1 MIVPWEFETDR
12 LLLRQ
17 WRDQDLEPFAALS
30 ADPQV
35 MEFFPETLDRAAS
48 DALVERCRGLIA
60 ERGWGLWAVELKAS
74 GDFIGIVGLHM
85 TTPAFPFGEQV
96 EVGWRLAA
104 NYWHQGYATEAAR
117 ESIRVG
123 FEILGLPEIVSFTA
137 VTNRRS
143 RAVMER
149 LQMKYLYDF
158 AHPKL
163 PMDSPLRQHCLYS
176 LTSTTKD

>member
-17 WRDQDLEPFAALS
+17 WQDQDLEPFAALS
-30 ADPQV
+30 TDPKV
-35 MEFFPETLDRAAS
+35 MEFFPAILDREAS
-48 DALVERCRGLIA
+48 DALVERCRELIA
-60 ERGWGLWAVELKAS
+60 DRGWGLWAVELKAS
-74 GDFIGIVGLHM
+74 GDFIGIVGLHV
-85 TTPAFPFGEQV
+85 TAPELPCGEKV

-104 NYWHQGYATEAAR
+104 DYWHRGYGTEAAR

-137 VTNRRS
+137 VINQRS
-143 RAVMER
+143 RSVMER
-149 LQMKYLYDF
+149 LGMKYLYDF

-176 LTSTTKD
+176 LSPKTQE